1 MEVLTREMIFVDDAI
16 TSQNSSYGPIAIA
29 IYQALESYGVDAA
42 KVMRD
47 AGVDLAHVKDPT
59 ARLDPAVHRKIV
71 ANAVELTE
79 DPGFGLRFSDF
90 VHPTTF
96 HALGF
101 ALLSSSTLRAF
112 CQRWVRY
119 HSFITTTGEVSI
131 DETGAE
137 PALVFPSQGQRTESI
152 VGRVLIDGQ
161 IATVLKLIRFMY
173 RPDYVPARVDLI
185 CPEVAG
191 THELYGKYFGPNVRF
206 SQSRNAVFFDL
217 SDLEARLPAANAELA
232 RQNDEAVLNFLAQLD
247 RANVVAQAHA
257 KLIELLP
264 SGDCSKAKV
273 ASALYMS
280 VRTLHNRLADSGTTY
295 QQLLDRTRRELAEQ
309 YMRQPNISVS
319 EVAYLLGFSDCSNF
333 SRAFHRWTGHSPSDF
348 RDDSKADIYAVK

>member
-1 MEVLTREMIFVDDAI
+1 MEESVA
-16 TSQNSSYGPIAIA
+16 SQNSSFGPIAVA
-29 IYQALESYGVDAA
+29 IYQTLESYGVDAA

-47 AGVDLAHVKDPT
+47 AGVDLAHLKDPT
-59 ARLDPAVHRKIV
+59 ARLDPAVHRRIV
-71 ANAVELTE
+71 EQAVEMTE
-79 DPGFGLRFSDF
+79 DLGFGLRFSDF

-131 DETGAE
+131 DESGAD
-137 PALVFPSQGQRTESI
+137 PALVFPSQNQNSDSV

-173 RPDYVPARVDLI
+173 RPDYVPSRVDLI
-185 CPEVAG
+185 CSEAAG
-191 THELYGKYFGPNVRF
+191 TSALYKKYLGSNVRF
-206 SQSRNAVFFDL
+206 SQAKNAVVFDCA
-217 SDLEARLPAANAELA
+217 DLEARLPAANAELA
-232 RQNDEAVLNFLAQLD
+232 RQNDEAVLNFLAKLD

-273 ASALYMS
+273 ASALHMS
-280 VRTLHNRLADSGTTY
+280 VRTLHNRLADAGTTY

-348 RDDSKADIYAVK
+348 RDESKADIYLVK